1 MQHFLIIGIFVTV
14 LAANSVVAEDQ
25 WNLEQGILEDMDFI
39 EMLKELQPPIKETIV
54 KSGFSIQFEAKI
66 KLLQLQISPIKTQD
80 QKFAQNA
87 EKVELKRAI
96 LDLIDFNAILQN
108 LQPVIKE
115 TITMNGFNIFFVTK
129 IKLQKLRVSPATDQ
143 VSTPT
148 PTQPGIVTTEK
159 PDIETTLKPGIVTT
173 KMPDILTTLAP
184 TEMLTTEGPLPTFPT
199 ITDSDIKD
207 LMSKCGDYYRGDID
221 GVKKMMIKFGPK
233 QIGNAKTPGGSHW
246 TCLHFAASSGYPNII
261 TLLIENGADLDP
273 KETNGETP
281 LRIAIRFREYSSITT
296 LIKLGADLEKA
307 KVANYGQNSF
317 DSIMREEK
325 TKAAIAEGQRL
336 AGQIG

>member
-199 ITDSDIKD
+199 MTDSDIED
-207 LMSKCGDYYRGDID
+207 LMNKCGRGGNGDID
-221 GVKKMMIKFGPK
+221 GVKKMMIKFGLE
-233 QIGNAKTPGGSHW
+233 QVVNAKYGSY
-246 TCLHFAASSGYPNII
+246 TQRAFITRLGMDIQTSS
-261 TLLIENGADLDP
+261 L
-273 KETNGETP
+273 
-281 LRIAIRFREYSSITT
+281 FS
-296 LIKLGADLEKA
+296 
-307 KVANYGQNSF
+307 
-317 DSIMREEK
+317 
-325 TKAAIAEGQRL
+325 
-336 AGQIG
+336 